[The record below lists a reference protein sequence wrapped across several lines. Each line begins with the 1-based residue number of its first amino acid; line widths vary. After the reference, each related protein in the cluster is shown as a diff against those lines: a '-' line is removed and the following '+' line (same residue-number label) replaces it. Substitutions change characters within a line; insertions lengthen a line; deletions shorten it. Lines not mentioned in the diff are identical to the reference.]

1 MNVAFGTNVILNAA
15 MGRDGSEYS
24 QKLIQA
30 VISGEITGIV
40 TANTITDI
48 HYIVKKRAGDK
59 AAREVV
65 RNTLNLFDVVPVNRE
80 SCEAAL
86 VLPMSDYE
94 DAVLAVCANEAYADY
109 IATQDEGFINS
120 EGSPVAPLHPQD
132 ILCALQEPE
141 E

>member
-1 MNVAFGTNVILNAA
+1 M
-15 MGRDGSEYS
+15 
-24 QKLIQA
+24 
-30 VISGEITGIV
+30 
-40 TANTITDI
+40 
-48 HYIVKKRAGDK
+48 
-59 AAREVV
+59 
-65 RNTLNLFDVVPVNRE
+65 
-80 SCEAAL
+80 

-120 EGSPVAPLHPQD
+120 EGSPVVPLHPQD